1 MTTEQTPAEPDKGK
15 TETTPAPE
23 TDASK
28 QAATDAAEIE
38 KWKGL
43 SRQHEG
49 RAKSNAEAAVKLAEI
64 EESQKSEV
72 DKANDKITKAD
83 ARADLAETELI
94 RLRVAVRH
102 GMTEDQ
108 AARLVGTTEAELDA
122 DAVEFKKLL
131 APEEEEEEGGE
142 EGEGTPTPGGTPKP
156 RLKSGSSSGALND
169 EDRLLR
175 DLKRKV
181 GVK

>member
-1 MTTEQTPAEPDKGK
+1 MTTEGTSEAPA
-15 TETTPAPE
+15 TEVKETAPAE

-43 SRQHEG
+43 SRQHEA
-49 RAKSNAEAAVKLAEI
+49 RSKANAEAATKLAEI

-72 DKANDKITKAD
+72 DKANDKITQAD
-83 ARADLAETELI
+83 ARATLAETELI
-94 RLRVAVRH
+94 RLRVAVKH
-102 GMTEDQ
+102 GLSDDQ
-108 AARLVGTTEAELDA
+108 AARLIGETEAELDA

-131 APEEEEEEGGE
+131 APEEEEEEE
-142 EGEGTPTPGGTPKP
+142 EEEVITPAGGTAKPKTTI
-156 RLKSGSSSGALND
+156 KSGSSSKALND
-169 EDRLLR
+169 EDQLLR

-181 GVK
+181 GVV